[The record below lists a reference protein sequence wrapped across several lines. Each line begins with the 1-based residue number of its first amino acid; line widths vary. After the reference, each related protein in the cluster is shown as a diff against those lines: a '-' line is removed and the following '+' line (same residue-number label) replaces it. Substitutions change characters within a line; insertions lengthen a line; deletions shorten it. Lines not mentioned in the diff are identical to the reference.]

1 MNKSYRYILCLL
13 LALPLSLSAQD
24 DLLDVLN
31 DEMDAQTTTVEAIFK
46 GTRLI
51 NGHSVETRDKN
62 NLDFIISHR
71 FGRLNGG
78 AYQFFGLDQSNVRL
92 GFDYGLTDNINL
104 GIGRSSYE
112 KTFDAYFKYAVLHQ
126 KTGENAFPFS
136 ATILSSLAIK
146 TLREP
151 QFGDFTFSEK
161 LAFTHQVL
169 LARKFSPALSM
180 QLMPTFIHFNNI
192 YPDDVNND
200 VIAMGIG
207 GRMKLNSRVS
217 LNMEY
222 YYQMQQKNPDYRNVI
237 AIGFDIE
244 TGGHV
249 FQLQLTNAQSMIEKG
264 FLAETT
270 GDFFNGDIHFGFNI
284 SRTFQLK

>member
-1 MNKSYRYILCLL
+1 MIRHLKYVVGLILILTT
-13 LALPLSLSAQD
+13 SLNAQN
-24 DLLDVLN
+24 DLLDVL
-31 DEMDAQTTTVEAIFK
+31 DQELDLEGSTVEAIFK

-51 NGHSVETRDKN
+51 NGHSVETRKKY

-78 AYQFFGLDQSNVRL
+78 AYQFFGLDQSSVRF
-92 GFDYGLTDNINL
+92 GFDYGLTDNVNL
-104 GIGRSSYE
+104 GLGRSSFE
-112 KTFDAYFKYAVLHQ
+112 KTYDAYFKYAFLHQ
-126 KTGENAFPFS
+126 ATGSTSFPFS
-136 ATILSSLAIK
+136 ATFLSSVAIK
-146 TLREP
+146 TIREP
-151 QFGDFTFSEK
+151 QFDFGFSDK
-161 LAFTHQVL
+161 LAFTQQL
-169 LARKFSPALSM
+169 LIARKFSQSFSL
-180 QLMPTFIHFNNI
+180 QLMPTYIHFNTI
-192 YPDDVNND
+192 YPDDENND
-200 VIAMGIG
+200 VVAAGIG
-207 GRMKLNSRVS
+207 GRVKLNQRVS
-217 LNMEY
+217 LNAEY
-222 YYQMQQKNPDYRNVI
+222 YYQLTQKSSDYRNVI

>member
-1 MNKSYRYILCLL
+1 MTRYIFCLMFL
-13 LALPLSLSAQD
+13 LSTSLWAQD
-24 DLLDVLN
+24 DLLSILDDETDDV
-31 DEMDAQTTTVEAIFK
+31 ETEVEAIFK

-51 NGHSVETRDKN
+51 NGHTVETRKKY

-78 AYQFFGLDQSNVRL
+78 AYEFFGLDQSNVRL

-104 GIGRSSYE
+104 GIGRSSFE
-112 KTFDAYFKYAVLHQ
+112 KTFDAYFKYAFLHQ
-126 KTGENAFPFS
+126 SSGGSNIPVS
-136 ATILSSLAIK
+136 ATLLSSISIK
-146 TLREP
+146 TLRQRE
-151 QFGDFTFSEK
+151 FEELTFSQK

-169 LARKFSPALSM
+169 IARKFSPSLSM
-180 QLMPTFIHFNNI
+180 QLMPTWVHFNAI
-192 YPDDVNND
+192 EPTDENND
-200 VIAMGIG
+200 VFAAGIG
-207 GRMKLNSRVS
+207 GRMKLNQRVS
-217 LNMEY
+217 LNVEY
-222 YYQMQQKNPDYRNVI
+222 YYQLQRKEPLSRNVI

-249 FQLQLTNAQSMIEKG
+249 FQLQLTNAQAMIEKG

>member
-1 MNKSYRYILCLL
+1 MNKCYKYLLYLL
-13 LALPLSLSAQD
+13 LALPVSLSAQD

-31 DEMDAQTTTVEAIFK
+31 DEMDAQTTRVEAIFK

-104 GIGRSSYE
+104 GIGRSSFE
-112 KTFDAYFKYAVLHQ
+112 KTFDGYFKYAFLHQ
-126 KTGENAFPFS
+126 KSGDKAFPFS
-136 ATILSSLAIK
+136 ATVLSSLAIK

-151 QFGDFTFSEK
+151 QFEEFSFSDK
-161 LAFTHQVL
+161 LVFTHQVL
-169 LARKFSPALSM
+169 IARKFSPALSM
-180 QLMPTFIHFNNI
+180 QLMPTYIHFNTI
-192 YPDDVNND
+192 YPDDENND
-200 VIAMGIG
+200 VMALGVG

-222 YYQMQQKNPDYRNVI
+222 YYQMQQKNSDYRNVI

>member
-1 MNKSYRYILCLL
+1 MIRHLKYVVGLILILTT
-13 LALPLSLSAQD
+13 SLNAQN
-24 DLLDVLN
+24 DLLDVL
-31 DEMDAQTTTVEAIFK
+31 DQELDSEGSTVEAIFK

-51 NGHSVETRDKN
+51 NGHSVETRKKY

-78 AYQFFGLDQSNVRL
+78 AYQFFGLDQSSVRF
-92 GFDYGLTDNINL
+92 GFDYGLTDNVNL
-104 GIGRSSYE
+104 GLGRSSFE
-112 KTFDAYFKYAVLHQ
+112 KTYDAYFKYAFLHQ
-126 KTGENAFPFS
+126 TTGSTSFPFS
-136 ATILSSLAIK
+136 ATFLSSVAIK
-146 TLREP
+146 TIREP
-151 QFGDFTFSEK
+151 QFDFSFSDK
-161 LAFTHQVL
+161 LAFTQQL
-169 LARKFSPALSM
+169 LIARKFSQSFSL
-180 QLMPTFIHFNNI
+180 QLMPTYIHFNTI
-192 YPDDVNND
+192 YPDDENND
-200 VIAMGIG
+200 VVAAGIG
-207 GRMKLNSRVS
+207 GRVKLNQRVS
-217 LNMEY
+217 LNAEY
-222 YYQMQQKNPDYRNVI
+222 YYQLTQKNSDYRNVI